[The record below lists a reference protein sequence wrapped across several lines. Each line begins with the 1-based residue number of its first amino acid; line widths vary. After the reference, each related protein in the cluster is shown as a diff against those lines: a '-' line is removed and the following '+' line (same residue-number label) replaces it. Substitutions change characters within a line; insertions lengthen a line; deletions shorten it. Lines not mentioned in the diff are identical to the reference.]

1 MRKLSSSPNEV
12 KLNNVDVRVSL
23 IQAMIPVVLEAVY
36 EELTQQVEALTGVWY
51 SRKKDAIRRWG
62 NQKGSVF
69 LGDQRVPIKVPRVRN
84 VQADQEVPLSS
95 YKALQQPRNLDDGL
109 FLRVLKGI
117 SCRNYEACAE
127 MLPEA
132 FGLSSSNVSRRFI
145 RVTAH
150 KLRAFQERSLEDL
163 DLVALVIDGK
173 TFGKQQMI
181 IVLGITIDGQKVP
194 LGFVESATENE
205 VVCRRLIQELIDRG
219 LRYKQGLLVIL
230 DGSKALYNAV
240 TRALQGYVC
249 VQRCQ
254 WHKRRNVAAYL
265 AKGQQARIK
274 SRMQKA
280 YETPNYKKAKARLLA
295 LKPELQL
302 MNQSA
307 VTSLEEGLEETLT
320 IHRLGLMTYLRK
332 SFRTTNCIES
342 LNSMANDLTRNVDG
356 VIPNNVIGGLLQF
369 YWISNPGS
377 TVSWDTNTFQCFEW
391 QSKENWAYPRT
402 KQRQLNTSMG
412 S

>member
-1 MRKLSSSPNEV
+1 MRKLSSSPKEV
-12 KLNNVDVRVSL
+12 KLNNVEVRVSV
-23 IQAMIPVVLEAVY
+23 IQALIPVVLEAVY
-36 EELTQQVEALTGVWY
+36 EELTRQVEELTGAWY

-62 NQKGSVF
+62 SQKGSVF
-69 LGDQRVPIKVPRVRN
+69 LGDQKVPIQVPRVRN

-95 YKALQQPRNLDDGL
+95 YKALQRPRNLDEGL
-109 FLRVLKGI
+109 LLRVLKGI

-127 MLPEA
+127 KLPEA

-145 RVTAH
+145 QVSAH

-181 IVLGITIDGQKVP
+181 IALGITIDGQKVP

-230 DGSKALYNAV
+230 DGSKGLYNAV

-342 LNSMANDLTRNVDG
+342 LNSMANDLTRNVKRWR
-356 VIPNNVIGGLLQF
+356 N
-369 YWISNPGS
+369 S
-377 TVSWDTNTFQCFEW
+377 
-391 QSKENWAYPRT
+391 
-402 KQRQLNTSMG
+402 KQRHRWLASVLLDIQPRLNRVMG
-412 S
+412 YKYLPMLRMAIQRELGISQDQAEAA

>member
-302 MNQSA
+302 MNQST

-342 LNSMANDLTRNVDG
+342 LNSMANDLTRNVKRWR
-356 VIPNNVIGGLLQF
+356 N
-369 YWISNPGS
+369 S
-377 TVSWDTNTFQCFEW
+377 
-391 QSKENWAYPRT
+391 
-402 KQRQLNTSMG
+402 KQRHRWLASVLLDIQPRLNRVMG
-412 S
+412 YKYLPMLRMAIQRELGISQDQAEAA

>member
-1 MRKLSSSPNEV
+1 M
-12 KLNNVDVRVSL
+12 
-23 IQAMIPVVLEAVY
+23 
-36 EELTQQVEALTGVWY
+36 
-51 SRKKDAIRRWG
+51 
-62 NQKGSVF
+62 
-69 LGDQRVPIKVPRVRN
+69 PIKVPRVRN

-342 LNSMANDLTRNVDG
+342 LNSMANDLTRNVKRWR
-356 VIPNNVIGGLLQF
+356 N
-369 YWISNPGS
+369 S
-377 TVSWDTNTFQCFEW
+377 
-391 QSKENWAYPRT
+391 
-402 KQRQLNTSMG
+402 KQRHRWLASVLLDIQPRLNRVMG
-412 S
+412 YKYLPMLRMAIQRELGISQDQAEAA